1 MSKVSRNI
9 LNSWGKRATRQRTLL
24 LDLIRRSKGHVDA
37 DELYRI
43 ARKKDPR
50 LSLATVYRNLQLFK
64 KLGVVEERHFDEAHH
79 HYEATGS
86 LQHHHL
92 VCFGCGQ
99 VTEFR
104 FSGTP
109 QMIEEAAQRQNFEVT
124 GGEVVL
130 MGYCAQCQAKRTQS

>member
-1 MSKVSRNI
+1 MSRASRQI
-9 LNSWGKRATRQRTLL
+9 LNSSGKRVTRQRTLL
-24 LDLIRRSKGHVDA
+24 LDLIRHSKGHVDA
-37 DELYRI
+37 DELYRV
-43 ARKKDPR
+43 AKKKDQR

-86 LQHHHL
+86 VQHQHL
-92 VCFGCGQ
+92 VCLECGK

-104 FSGTP
+104 FSGTAK
-109 QMIEEAAQRQNFEVT
+109 MVEEAAQQKGFQVT

-130 MGYCAQCQAKRTQS
+130 AGHCAECRAKRRES